1 MLSVFVTSVAIL
13 RIIMVI
19 DVILSVFML
28 RFDTLCVIKLSI
40 IELSVVKLGVV
51 VLTVMAPQ
59 RETSKTVRLNLI

>member
-1 MLSVFVTSVAIL
+1 MLNVFVTSVVIL

-19 DVILSVFML
+19 DVILSVFMR
-28 RFDTLCVIKLSI
+28 RFDTLCAIKLSI
-40 IELSVVKLGVV
+40 NELSVVKLGVV